1 MMQMECQRM
10 SNSGPA
16 VQRHTLTPFAGA
28 ANEQSSL
35 HCGVTTSGGNGHQQ
49 AESRYLVELA
59 VGVAT

>member
-1 MMQMECQRM
+1 M